1 MILPINAEGSDADTE
16 PELSFSESQ
25 SWAEEET
32 VSQLSAFIS
41 EK

>member
-1 MILPINAEGSDADTE
+1 MILPINAEGRCDTE